1 MASSFGALLADDAP
15 YLCESYAG
23 STSNAGEGILCL
35 PTLIHRGPGNP
46 TCAKDSRYV
55 LFFTLAPQYENTTSS
70 DAKYHKYNPNLQIH
84 APAVLFNQFNK
95 VKRTYA
101 NSGLSLQPYFSA
113 FVGLHSATMMKRM
126 ADLEDENKQ
135 LRDQLGVKTTKMK
148 KVKHNGSRK
157 KCKKAPSAVLAAPAA
172 TGESWECIK
181 CNTINT
187 TKARCVS
194 CKSWKAGH
202 RDAASRSAVSSSS
215 KASAVVVTS
224 VVSADSEGPT
234 HFGKNSYF
242 DRISAKRP
250 VLNAKMV
257 SPASAVETKDK
268 KAEIEKI
275 EKDGENVGVECV
287 NEHCDNSTPLANKEV
302 VPDSQLT
309 EKAAPQCVDE
319 TAKVGGWEL
328 EVTANV

>member
-1 MASSFGALLADDAP
+1 MASSFDVLLGDDAP

-23 STSNAGEGILCL
+23 ATPNAGEGILCL

-55 LFFTLAPQYENTTSS
+55 LFFTLAPQYKNTTSS
-70 DAKYHKYNPNLQIH
+70 DAKYHKYNQNLQIH

-126 ADLEDENKQ
+126 AELEDENKE
-135 LRDQLGVKTTKMK
+135 LRDQLGIKPKT
-148 KVKHNGSRK
+148 NGSRK
-157 KCKKAPSAVLAAPAA
+157 KCKKTVSAVLAAPAA

-181 CNTINT
+181 CKTINT
-187 TKARCVS
+187 TKARCIS
-194 CKSWKAGH
+194 CKSWKGGQ
-202 RDAASRSAVSSSS
+202 RPSRSVSSSS

-224 VVSADSEGPT
+224 SESAESEGGT
-234 HFGKNSYF
+234 HFVKHSYF

-257 SPASAVETKDK
+257 SPASVVGTKEK
-268 KAEIEKI
+268 QAEIEKI
-275 EKDGENVGVECV
+275 ENDGENAGVECV
-287 NEHCDNSTPLANKEV
+287 NEHSDNSTSLANKEAM
-302 VPDSQLT
+302 PSSQLT
-309 EKAAPQCVDE
+309 GKAPPQDVDE
-319 TAKVGGWEL
+319 TGKVGGGEL